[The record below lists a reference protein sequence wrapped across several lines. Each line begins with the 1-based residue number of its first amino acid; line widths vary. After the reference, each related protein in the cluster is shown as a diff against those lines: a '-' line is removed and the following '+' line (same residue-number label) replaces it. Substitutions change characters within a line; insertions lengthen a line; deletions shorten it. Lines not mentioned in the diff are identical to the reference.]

1 MRLPLRPTVPHRC
14 FNHPD
19 RPALAICVDCRK
31 PLCQGCSTLWEG
43 IHCCVDCLAK
53 RRATAGERSGGLRL
67 VFLTVATL
75 ALLAVATILRSWIG
89 AALAEVL

>member
-1 MRLPLRPTVPHRC
+1 MDLPLRPAVPHRC

-19 RPALAICVDCRK
+19 RPALAICVDCKK

-53 RRATAGERSGGLRL
+53 RRAAAGVRGGGLRL
-67 VFLTVATL
+67 ALLTLATL
-75 ALLAVATILRSWIG
+75 ALLVGATLLRTWIG
-89 AALAEVL
+89 TVLAEAF

>member
-1 MRLPLRPTVPHRC
+1 LSLAAPTRC

-19 RPALAICVDCRK
+19 RPALAICVDCRR

-53 RRATAGERSGGLRL
+53 RRGTAAERGGALRFVL
-67 VFLTVATL
+67 LTLATL
-75 ALLAVATILRSWIG
+75 AFLGGVTVLRTWIG
-89 AALAEVL
+89 ALLAEVL